1 MTNSEF
7 FDVSVFFILFRE
19 TLEASIIISV
29 LLAFLKQGVGSADE
43 DLTVYFKLVRQVWF
57 GALLGF
63 SICLVLG
70 GICVAAW
77 YHLGKD
83 VWSASEDIWE
93 GVFCIVAGFIIS
105 YMGLAMLRLN
115 KMKGKWRHKIADA
128 LAETDGRSTIGSFSS
143 KYAMAILPFVTVLR
157 ESIEAIVFIGGVTLS
172 ASPTSVPLSVLA
184 GILSGSALGY
194 FIYQGGNH
202 MRIQVFLIFSTC
214 FLYLVA
220 ASLMSR
226 GVWYFENYQWSQLVG
241 SDVAE
246 VGSGPG
252 SYDIRKSVWHVNCC
266 NPLFDGGWMIFN
278 ALLGWQNS
286 ATYGSVLM
294 YNFYWIAVIIAV
306 CVMLRKE
313 NPGYFSILNK
323 YQKVASDEIDL
334 TLTPSVAGSSA
345 HTSEESDVIV
355 TDPSFSRYRD
365 PNPYGVG
372 SSSSHLLSLV
382 DDNHIGSAPSSANT
396 SLETNRTSPE
406 SIQDVHADGDPLGTS
421 VLASA

>member
-1 MTNSEF
+1 MTVNEL

-29 LLAFLKQGVGSADE
+29 LLAFLKQGIGNADE
-43 DLTVYFKLVRQVWF
+43 DLTVYRKLVRQVWF

-77 YHLGKD
+77 YRLGKD

-93 GVFCIVAGFIIS
+93 GVFCIIAGFIIS

-128 LAETDGRSTIGSFSS
+128 LAETDGRNTIGSFSS

-172 ASPTSVPLSVLA
+172 ASPRSVPLSVVA
-184 GILSGSALGY
+184 GILCGSALGY
-194 FIYQGGNH
+194 FIYQGGYH
-202 MRIQVFLIFSTC
+202 MRIQLFLIFSTC

-226 GVWYFENYQWSQLVG
+226 GVWYFENYEWSQLVG
-241 SDVAE
+241 GDIAE

-278 ALLGWQNS
+278 ALFGWQNS

-294 YNFYWIAVIIAV
+294 YNFYWIAVIITV
-306 CVMLRKE
+306 CVMLYRE
-313 NPGYFSILNK
+313 NPGYFPIITK
-323 YQKVASDEIDL
+323 YQKVATDEIDL
-334 TLTPSVAGSSA
+334 TLRPSVAGSSTR
-345 HTSEESDVIV
+345 TSEASDLIV
-355 TDPSFSRYRD
+355 MDSSSSRYSD
-365 PNPYGVG
+365 PNPYGIG
-372 SSSSHLLSLV
+372 SSSSHTPPII
-382 DDNHIGSAPSSANT
+382 DEINIGSAPSSATT
-396 SLETNRTSPE
+396 SLETNQASLE
-406 SIQDVHADGDPLGTS
+406 SIQDVASSDPLGAS
-421 VLASA
+421 VLAST

>member
-1 MTNSEF
+1 MMAISDF

-29 LLAFLKQGVGSADE
+29 LLAFLKQGVGNAHE
-43 DLTVYFKLVRQVWF
+43 DLLVYRKLVLQVWF

-70 GICVAAW
+70 GICVDAW
-77 YHLGKD
+77 YRLGKD
-83 VWSASEDIWE
+83 IWSESEDIWE
-93 GVFCIVAGFIIS
+93 GVFCIVAGLIIS

-115 KMKGKWRHKIADA
+115 KMKGKWRVKIADA
-128 LAETDGRSTIGSFSS
+128 LAETGGRTTVGSFSR

-172 ASPTSVPLSVLA
+172 APATSVPLSVFT
-184 GILSGSALGY
+184 GILCGSGVGY

-202 MRIQVFLIFSTC
+202 MRIQMFLIFSTS

-226 GVWYFENYQWSQLVG
+226 AVWYFENYEWSQLVG
-241 SDVAE
+241 GDIAE

-278 ALLGWQNS
+278 AVLGWQNS

-294 YNFYWIAVIIAV
+294 YNFYWIAIMIAV
-306 CVMLRKE
+306 CLMLYKEKHGYLPFFRKY
-313 NPGYFSILNK
+313 G
-323 YQKVASDEIDL
+323 KVGFDDIDL
-334 TLTPSVAGSSA
+334 TLSPSVGRTPEELEDVSVGSSYSQ
-345 HTSEESDVIV
+345 H
-355 TDPSFSRYRD
+355 RD

-372 SSSSHLLSLV
+372 SSSSHLLAIVNDDIGYEHSTYL
-382 DDNHIGSAPSSANT
+382 DDNRQ
-396 SLETNRTSPE
+396 SLESTQGVDAS
-406 SIQDVHADGDPLGTS
+406 DGLLEVCSTPP
-421 VLASA
+421 